1 MTLETFFIE
10 VYAELD
16 VMLYDKNRLLAIL
29 VLGFEGRNIN
39 KNSYRN
45 LILGHYFFH
54 MKFGV
59 SYTKKLRPFRPEFVC
74 V

>member
-16 VMLYDKNRLLAIL
+16 VMLCDKNRLLAIL

-45 LILGHYFFH
+45 LILGHYFFI
-54 MKFGV
+54 
-59 SYTKKLRPFRPEFVC
+59 
-74 V
+74 